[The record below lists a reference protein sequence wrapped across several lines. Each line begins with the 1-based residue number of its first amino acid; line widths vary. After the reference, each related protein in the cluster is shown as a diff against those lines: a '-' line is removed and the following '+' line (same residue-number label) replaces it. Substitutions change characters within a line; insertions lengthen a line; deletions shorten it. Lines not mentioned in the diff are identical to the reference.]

1 MASRCRSPSKEKTL
15 RFFTADPGIVRV
27 LAGDRELVY
36 SLTLPQPGDT
46 AWKPSNVKVGLPGRA
61 PAGPISRDIWQWLAI
76 AGAAGLLADWILFGR
91 IDRRS
96 RAASGAAA
104 ERCLE
109 ESFMTFERA
118 WVLVFLLLPLG
129 WVFRVAADAARHSP
143 AAEDAVVPCHRLGAR
158 GAHAHRSPNENGR
171 GGSGGHFRQRRAA
184 RFGARLRIRI
194 RFGQGARPPLDSHPA
209 VRAIRSRSA
218 PEEQRGYHLQLT
230 AGEAGR
236 ATDLE
241 SSIDEAI
248 SSLPSGL
255 VPRLVLVS
263 DGKENAGSITRAAW
277 QAQRLGIPI
286 DTIPMQGRP
295 SAESAPRIGYRSH
308 GCVHRR
314 AIPRGSQHCIAV
326 RSFGLRPNQRGRK
339 NCSDRIREARKGR
352 QPGSRSRQLDRGRR
366 VEPHR
371 SDPDQ
376 RSRRHSIR
384 SRPHAAP
391 SQGSVYLARPRG
403 HRNEFGP
410 TLAAAQFDVDR
421 TADPSHGSLADYQL
435 VVLNNLDLES
445 LPAARKDEI
454 EKFVQQG
461 GGLLVIAG
469 ERNIYAENKKVE
481 DALDRTLPAKL
492 APPRSPEGTAVVM
505 IIDKSSSMEGKKIEL
520 ARQAAIGVVEN
531 LRPIDLVGVLIFDNS
546 FQWDVPMRRAE
557 DKVLIK
563 RLISGIVP
571 DGGTQIAPALAEAYH
586 KVLPAHATF
595 KHIVLLTDGISEEGD
610 SLDLSKEAAAQH
622 VTIST
627 VGLGQDVNRAYL
639 EKVASVAG
647 GKSYFLNEP
656 AGLEQIVLKDVMEHT
671 GSTAVEKTLQPV
683 VAKNTEILDGVGID
697 TAPPLKGYV
706 RFISK
711 PGADTILKVDETDPL
726 LVRWQ
731 YGLGRA
737 VVFTSDAKSRWA
749 ADWVTWKGF
758 DKFWTNTMR
767 DLLPHAESSEAK
779 AEYDSA
785 SGDLVVN
792 YHLGGDA
799 EDPAKPPEVFVLGPN
814 GFRHPVP
821 VAKLAGKSYRGRIH
835 IGDLQG
841 LFRVRPLEDSRA
853 FPEIGF
859 YQPGTRAARLRI
871 E

>member
-1 MASRCRSPSKEKTL
+1 M
-15 RFFTADPGIVRV
+15 
-27 LAGDRELVY
+27 
-36 SLTLPQPGDT
+36 
-46 AWKPSNVKVGLPGRA
+46 
-61 PAGPISRDIWQWLAI
+61 
-76 AGAAGLLADWILFGR
+76 
-91 IDRRS
+91 
-96 RAASGAAA
+96 
-104 ERCLE
+104 E
-109 ESFMTFERA
+109 ESVMIFERS
-118 WVLVFLLLPLG
+118 WVLVFLLLPLA
-129 WVFRVAADAARHSP
+129 WAWFEWRHTRRVTALVLKTVSFLAIILALAEPTLTVPETKVAVAVLVDTSASVSP
-143 AAEDAVVPCHRLGAR
+143 QDLAHASEFASALDKAR
-158 GAHAHRSPNENGR
+158 GRHWVRVLPFARS
-171 GGSGGHFRQRRAA
+171 
-184 RFGARLRIRI
+184 
-194 RFGQGARPPLDSHPA
+194 
-209 VRAIRSRSA
+209 VRDLA
-218 PEEQRGYHLQLT
+218 PGEQRGFHLEPT
-230 AGEAGR
+230 AGETGR

-241 SSIDEAI
+241 SSIEEAI

-263 DGKENAGSITRAAW
+263 DGKENSGSITRAAW

-286 DTIPMQGRP
+286 DTVPMQGRP
-295 SAESAPRIGYRSH
+295 EPSLRLESVTVPTTAFTGEQFPVDLNIVSPAAVSGSVQISAEGKVLGSNPVKLEKGDNQVR
-308 GCVHRR
+308 VHASLAAAGALSLAGVIQTNGLGDIRFDRALTLRR
-314 AIPRGSQHCIAV
+314 PKVLYISQ
-326 RSFGLRPNQRGRK
+326 
-339 NCSDRIREARKGR
+339 
-352 QPGSRSRQLDRGRR
+352 
-366 VEPHR
+366 
-371 SDPDQ
+371 DPAGTETNLIQ
-376 RSRRHSIR
+376 
-384 SRPHAAP
+384 
-391 SQGSVYLARPRG
+391 
-403 HRNEFGP
+403 
-410 TLAAAQFDVDR
+410 TLGAAQFDVDR
-421 TADPSHGSLADYQL
+421 TADPLHGSLSNYQIVL
-435 VVLNNLDLES
+435 LNNLDLES

-469 ERNIYAENKKVE
+469 ERNIYAEDKKVE

-492 APPRSPEGTAVVM
+492 APPQSPEGTAVVL

-546 FQWDVPMRRAE
+546 FQWDVPMRRVE

-610 SLDLSKEAAAQH
+610 SLDLSKEAASQH

-683 VAKNTEILDGVGID
+683 VAKHAEILDGVGIE
-697 TAPPLKGYV
+697 TAPALKGYV

-711 PGADTILKVDETDPL
+711 PGADTILKVEESDPL

-749 ADWVTWKGF
+749 ADWVTWKGY
-758 DKFWTNTMR
+758 DKFWANTLR
-767 DLLPHAESSEAK
+767 DLLPHAESSEAT
-779 AEYDSA
+779 AEFDSA

-792 YHLGGDA
+792 YHFGADV
-799 EDPAKPPEVFVLGPN
+799 EDPAALPEIFAIGPN

-821 VAKLAGKSYRGRIH
+821 VVKLANKSYRGKIH

-859 YQPGTRAARLRI
+859 YQPERELLEYGSNQFLLRSVSQFTGGRFNPEPKQVFDSGGRSQSSTMRLWPILLGLAIALNLAELLMRKAPLQFRGGMFGGKGRPA
-871 E
+871 

>member
-1 MASRCRSPSKEKTL
+1 
-15 RFFTADPGIVRV
+15 V
-27 LAGDRELVY
+27 
-36 SLTLPQPGDT
+36 
-46 AWKPSNVKVGLPGRA
+46 
-61 PAGPISRDIWQWLAI
+61 
-76 AGAAGLLADWILFGR
+76 
-91 IDRRS
+91 
-96 RAASGAAA
+96 
-104 ERCLE
+104 E
-109 ESFMTFERA
+109 EGFMIFERA
-118 WVLVFLLLPLG
+118 WVMAFLILPLA
-129 WVFRVAADAARHSP
+129 WAWFEWRRTRRVTALVLKTLSFLAIILALAEPTLTVPETKMAVAVLVDTSASVSPQDLARASEF
-143 AAEDAVVPCHRLGAR
+143 ASALDKAR
-158 GAHAHRSPNENGR
+158 GRHWIRVLPFARS
-171 GGSGGHFRQRRAA
+171 
-184 RFGARLRIRI
+184 
-194 RFGQGARPPLDSHPA
+194 
-209 VRAIRSRSA
+209 VRDLT
-218 PEEQRGYHLQLT
+218 PGEQRGFHLQPT
-230 AGEAGR
+230 AGETGR

-241 SSIDEAI
+241 SSIEEAI

-286 DTIPMQGRP
+286 DTVPMQGRP
-295 SAESAPRIGYRSH
+295 EPSLRLESVTVPTAAFTGEQFPVDLNIISPSAVSGSVQISAEGKVLGSNPVKLEKGDNQIR
-308 GCVHRR
+308 VHASLAAAGALSLAGVIQTNGLGDIRFDRALTLRR
-314 AIPRGSQHCIAV
+314 PKVLYISQ
-326 RSFGLRPNQRGRK
+326 
-339 NCSDRIREARKGR
+339 
-352 QPGSRSRQLDRGRR
+352 
-366 VEPHR
+366 
-371 SDPDQ
+371 DPAGTETNLIQ
-376 RSRRHSIR
+376 
-384 SRPHAAP
+384 
-391 SQGSVYLARPRG
+391 
-403 HRNEFGP
+403 
-410 TLAAAQFDVDR
+410 TLASAQFDVDR
-421 TADPSHGSLADYQL
+421 TADPTHGSLANYQI
-435 VVLNNLDLES
+435 VVFNNLDLES
-445 LPAARKDEI
+445 LPAARKDEL

-492 APPRSPEGTAVVM
+492 APPRSPEGTAVVL

-546 FQWDVPMRRAE
+546 FQWDVPMRHAE

-610 SLDLSKEAAAQH
+610 SLDLSKEAASQH

-639 EKVASVAG
+639 EKVALVAG

-671 GSTAVEKTLQPV
+671 GSTAVEKTLQPI
-683 VAKNTEILDGVGID
+683 VAKHTEILDGVGIE
-697 TAPPLKGYV
+697 TAPALKGYV

-711 PGADTILKVDETDPL
+711 PGADTILKVEESDPL

-731 YGLGRA
+731 YGLGRS

-767 DLLPHAESSEAK
+767 DLLPHAESSEATS
-779 AEYDSA
+779 EFDSA

-792 YHLGGDA
+792 YHLGADVD
-799 EDPAKPPEVFVLGPN
+799 DPATPPDVFVLGPN

-821 VAKLAGKSYRGRIH
+821 VIKLANKSYRGKIH

-859 YQPGTRAARLRI
+859 YQPERELIEYGSNEFLLRSVSQFAGGRYNPAPKQVFDSGGRSQSSTLRLWPMLLGLAIVLNLAELLMRKAPLQFRG
-871 E
+871 EMFGGKGRPA

>member
-1 MASRCRSPSKEKTL
+1 
-15 RFFTADPGIVRV
+15 
-27 LAGDRELVY
+27 
-36 SLTLPQPGDT
+36 
-46 AWKPSNVKVGLPGRA
+46 
-61 PAGPISRDIWQWLAI
+61 
-76 AGAAGLLADWILFGR
+76 
-91 IDRRS
+91 
-96 RAASGAAA
+96 
-104 ERCLE
+104 LE
-109 ESFMTFERA
+109 ESFMTFERT
-118 WVLVFLLLPLG
+118 WVLIFLLLPLG
-129 WVFRVAADAARHSP
+129 WMFVEWRRTRRITALVLKTLAFLAIVLALAEPTLTVPQTKMAVAVLVDTSSSVSAQDLARASDF
-143 AAEDAVVPCHRLGAR
+143 ASALDKAR
-158 GAHAHRSPNENGR
+158 GRHWVRVLPFARSVR
-171 GGSGGHFRQRRAA
+171 DLAA
-184 RFGARLRIRI
+184 N
-194 RFGQGARPPLDSHPA
+194 
-209 VRAIRSRSA
+209 
-218 PEEQRGYHLQLT
+218 EQRGLRLQPT

-241 SSIDEAI
+241 SGIEEAI
-248 SSLPSGL
+248 SSLPSDL
-255 VPRLVLVS
+255 VPRIVLVS

-286 DTIPMQGRP
+286 DTVALAGRP
-295 SAESAPRIGYRSH
+295 QPTLRLESVTVPTVAFTGEQFPVDLSIVSPSAVSGSVEISAEGKVLGSNPVKLEKGDNQVR
-308 GCVHRR
+308 VHASLTAAGALSLAGVIQAGGLGEIRFDRAVNLRR
-314 AIPRGSQHCIAV
+314 PKVLYVSQ
-326 RSFGLRPNQRGRK
+326 
-339 NCSDRIREARKGR
+339 
-352 QPGSRSRQLDRGRR
+352 
-366 VEPHR
+366 
-371 SDPDQ
+371 DPTGTDT
-376 RSRRHSIR
+376 H
-384 SRPHAAP
+384 
-391 SQGSVYLARPRG
+391 LL
-403 HRNEFGP
+403 E
-410 TLAAAQFDVDR
+410 TLAAAQFDVDH
-421 TADPSHGSLADYQL
+421 TADPAHGTLTDYQL
-435 VVLNNLDLES
+435 VVLNNLDMES

-469 ERNIYAENKKVE
+469 ERNVYAEDKKVE
-481 DALDRTLPAKL
+481 DGLDRTLPAKL
-492 APPRSPEGTAVVM
+492 APPRSPEGTAVVL

-546 FQWDVPMRRAE
+546 FQWDVPIRRAE

-571 DGGTQIAPALAEAYH
+571 DGGTQIAPALAEAYR

-639 EKVASVAG
+639 EKVATVAG

-656 AGLEQIVLKDVMEHT
+656 AGLAQIVLKDVMEHT
-671 GSTAVEKTLQPV
+671 GSTAVEKTLRPF
-683 VAKNTEILDGVGID
+683 VAKNAEILDGVAID

-711 PGADTILKVDETDPL
+711 PTADTILKVDEMDPL

-737 VVFTSDAKSRWA
+737 DVFTSDAKSRWA

-758 DKFWTNTMR
+758 DKLWTNTFR
-767 DLLPHAESSEAK
+767 DLLPHAESGEAK

-785 SGDLVVN
+785 SGDLIVN
-792 YHLGGDA
+792 YHLGADA
-799 EDPAKPPEVFVLGPN
+799 EDPAKLPEIFVLGPN

-821 VAKLAGKSYRGRIH
+821 VTKLGAKSYRGTIH

-841 LFRVRPLEDSRA
+841 LFRIRPLDESRD
-853 FPEIGF
+853 FPEVGF
-859 YQPGTRAARLRI
+859 YQPERELLDYGSNEFLLRSVAQFTGGRFDPSPKQVFDSGGRSESSTLRLWPVLLGLAIALNLAELLMRKVRPRFPGGMFGGTDRPA
-871 E
+871 